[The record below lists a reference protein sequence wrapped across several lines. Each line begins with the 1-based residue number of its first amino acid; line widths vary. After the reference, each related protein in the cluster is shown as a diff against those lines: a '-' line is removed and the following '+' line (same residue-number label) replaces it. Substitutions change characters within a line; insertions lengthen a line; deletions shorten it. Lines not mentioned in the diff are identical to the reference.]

1 MTIATREEI
10 WNTLSSLDCTDHII
24 TDDDGIQIIQVMSA
38 HALMM
43 SVYPEYTYEF
53 LPDSHGRELH
63 YLEDGSAEVR
73 LVMTVAGNSK
83 TVSLPIHRNTQ
94 AIKNPSAW
102 DLNTAKQRLRVRAMG
117 EFGLAH
123 DLWIKKSANEPEYLD
138 ESPAAEQAT
147 DSSMADEYWAEADL
161 DSCTNLRA
169 LERRHNRY
177 LNALRTSK
185 IDDDPYAEAYE
196 KLKALKLELWESAK

>member
-1 MTIATREEI
+1 MTIATREEV
-10 WNTLSSLDCTDHII
+10 WNTLSSLDYTDHII

-53 LPDSHGRELH
+53 LPDPHGRELH

-123 DLWIKKSANEPEYLD
+123 DLWIKKSANEPDYLD

-185 IDDDPYAEAYE
+185 IDDDPYAEAYQ

>member
-1 MTIATREEI
+1 MTIATREEV

-73 LVMTVAGNSK
+73 LLMTVAGNSK

-123 DLWIKKSANEPEYLD
+123 NLWIKQSANEPEYLD

-147 DSSMADEYWAEADL
+147 DSSMADDYWTEADL

-185 IDDDPYAEAYE
+185 IEDDPYAEAYE
-196 KLKALKLELWESAK
+196 KLKELKLELWESAK

>member
-1 MTIATREEI
+1 MTIATREEV

-53 LPDSHGRELH
+53 LPDAHGRELH

-123 DLWIKKSANEPEYLD
+123 NLWIKQSANEPEYLD

-147 DSSMADEYWAEADL
+147 DTSMADDYWAEADL

-185 IDDDPYAEAYE
+185 IDDDPYDKAYE
-196 KLKALKLELWESAK
+196 KLKEMKLELWESAK

>member
-1 MTIATREEI
+1 MTIATREEV
-10 WNTLSSLDCTDHII
+10 WNTLSSLDYTDHII

-53 LPDSHGRELH
+53 LPDPHGRELH

-185 IDDDPYAEAYE
+185 IDDDPYAEAYQ

>member
-1 MTIATREEI
+1 MTIATREEV
-10 WNTLSSLDCTDHII
+10 WNTLSSLDCKDHII

-123 DLWIKKSANEPEYLD
+123 NLWIKQSANEPEYLD

-147 DSSMADEYWAEADL
+147 DTSMADDYWAEADL

-185 IDDDPYAEAYE
+185 IDDDPYVKAYE
-196 KLKALKLELWESAK
+196 KLKELKLELWESAK